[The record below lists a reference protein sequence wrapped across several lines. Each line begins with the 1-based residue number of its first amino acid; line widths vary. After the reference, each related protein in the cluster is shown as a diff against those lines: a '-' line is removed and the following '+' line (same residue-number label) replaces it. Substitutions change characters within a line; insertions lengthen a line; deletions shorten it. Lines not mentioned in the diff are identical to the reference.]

1 MHVLHNYITHAGMS
15 YNCMYPGVY
24 WGRNTLSQTQNSVDL
39 RLIDTNKTAH
49 TSFNVLVKAI
59 NLYSSVAFI
68 ARPVI
73 DWFLSRV
80 PSVDTSS
87 I

>member
-1 MHVLHNYITHAGMS
+1 MS

-24 WGRNTLSQTQNSVDL
+24 WDRNTLSQTQNSVDL

-73 DWFLSRV
+73 DWFLYRV

>member
-1 MHVLHNYITHAGMS
+1 MS

-24 WGRNTLSQTQNSVDL
+24 WDRNTLSQTQNSVDL

-73 DWFLSRV
+73 DWFLSLV

>member
-1 MHVLHNYITHAGMS
+1 MS

-24 WGRNTLSQTQNSVDL
+24 WDRNTLSQTQNSVDL

-73 DWFLSRV
+73 DWFLARV